1 MTVGWCDFGP
11 GTYLGLNGWKSVRI
25 DMAFH
30 GTWSSDVA
38 RACCYVPRMRLRPRR
53 KKDDALYSKETSSTN
68 LGYTQAGDVE
78 YD

>member
-1 MTVGWCDFGP
+1 
-11 GTYLGLNGWKSVRI
+11 
-25 DMAFH
+25 MAFH